1 MDFCPS
7 PACFVCHQTM
17 TCNTE
22 KDSSGSNKFPGIV
35 QSEGQ
40 GKKAAEGG
48 SKGSATKAA
57 AVF

>member
-1 MDFCPS
+1 
-7 PACFVCHQTM
+7 M